1 MVRPPRAGYK
11 AGLAQ
16 ENFPVIKAR
25 PFDFPYDGR
34 LDAARTAVLAIDL
47 QVDFLSHD
55 GYFARKGYDP
65 GPLNAVIGPVKR
77 LTDAARDAGC
87 LVIWTRQGYR
97 ADLADASDYDHW
109 RARRAGIDMKR
120 GDPGSLLRG
129 SPGYQIVPELV
140 PAAGDVIVDKTAN
153 GAFYQTDLELVLR
166 ARGITHLLFSGCTT
180 DVCVHTTL
188 REAVD
193 RKYQCL
199 LVQDACASADAYA
212 HEAALHMVTAED
224 GVFGVLARL
233 DDVVRGLGALKQ
245 AAGR

>member
-1 MVRPPRAGYK
+1 
-11 AGLAQ
+11 
-16 ENFPVIKAR
+16 VIKAH
-25 PFDFPYDGR
+25 PFDFPYDGKPE
-34 LDAARTAVLAIDL
+34 LARTAVLAIDL
-47 QVDFLSHD
+47 QVDYLSND

-65 GPLNAVIGPVKR
+65 APLRAVIAPIKR
-77 LTDAARDAGC
+77 LTDAAREAGC

-97 ADLADASDYDHW
+97 ADLADASEYDRW
-109 RARRAGIDMKR
+109 RARRAGIELKR

-129 SPGYQIVPELV
+129 SPGYQIVPELT
-140 PAAGDVIVDKTAN
+140 PPDGDVIVDKTAN

-166 ARGITHLLFSGCTT
+166 ARGITHLIFSGCTT

-212 HEAALHMVTAED
+212 HAAALHMVTVED
-224 GVFGVLARL
+224 GVFGVVSTLE
-233 DDVVRGLGALKQ
+233 DVLRGLAACRAGA
-245 AAGR
+245 R

>member
-1 MVRPPRAGYK
+1 M
-11 AGLAQ
+11 
-16 ENFPVIKAR
+16 IKAR
-25 PFDFPYDGR
+25 PFDYPYDGG
-34 LDAARTAVLAIDL
+34 LDPARTAVLAIDL
-47 QVDFLSHD
+47 QVEFLSSD

-65 GPLNAVIGPVKR
+65 APLRAVIEPVKR

-87 LVIWTRQGYR
+87 LVVWTRQGYR

-109 RARRAGIDMKR
+109 RARRAGIDLKR
-120 GDPGSLLRG
+120 GDVGSVLRG
-129 SPGYQIVPELV
+129 SPGYDIVPELT
-140 PAAGDVIVDKTAN
+140 PSPGDVIVDKTAN

-166 ARGITHLLFSGCTT
+166 AQGITHLIFSGCTT

-212 HEAALHMVTAED
+212 HAAALHMVTVED
-224 GVFGVLARL
+224 GVFGVVSTLE
-233 DDVVRGLGALKQ
+233 DVLRGLAACRAGA
-245 AAGR
+245 R

>member
-1 MVRPPRAGYK
+1 M
-11 AGLAQ
+11 
-16 ENFPVIKAR
+16 IKAH
-25 PFDFPYDGR
+25 PFDFPYDGA
-34 LDAARTAVLAIDL
+34 LLPACTAVLAIDL
-47 QVDFLSHD
+47 QVDFLSGD

-65 GPLNAVIGPVKR
+65 APLRAVIAPIKR
-77 LTDAARDAGC
+77 LTDAAREAGC

-97 ADLADASDYDHW
+97 ADLADANEYDHW

-120 GDPGSLLRG
+120 SDPGSLLRG
-129 SPGYQIVPELV
+129 SPGYQIVPELT
-140 PAAGDVIVDKTAN
+140 PPSHDVIVDKTAN

-166 ARGITHLLFSGCTT
+166 ARGITHLIFSGCTT

-212 HEAALHMVTAED
+212 HAAALHMVTVED
-224 GVFGVLARL
+224 GIFGVVSTLEDVLLGLAACRA
-233 DDVVRGLGALKQ
+233 GA
-245 AAGR
+245 R

>member
-1 MVRPPRAGYK
+1 M
-11 AGLAQ
+11 
-16 ENFPVIKAR
+16 IKAH
-25 PFDFPYDGR
+25 PFDFPYDGKPE
-34 LDAARTAVLAIDL
+34 LARTAVLAIDL
-47 QVDFLSHD
+47 QVDYLSND

-65 GPLNAVIGPVKR
+65 APLRAVIAPIKR
-77 LTDAARDAGC
+77 LTDAAREAGC

-97 ADLADASDYDHW
+97 ADLADASEYDRW
-109 RARRAGIDMKR
+109 RARRAGIELKR

-129 SPGYQIVPELV
+129 SPGYQIVPELT
-140 PAAGDVIVDKTAN
+140 PPDGDVIVDKTAN

-166 ARGITHLLFSGCTT
+166 ARGITHLIFSGCTT

-212 HEAALHMVTAED
+212 HAAALHMVTVED
-224 GVFGVLARL
+224 GVFGVVSTLE
-233 DDVVRGLGALKQ
+233 DVLRGLAACRAGA
-245 AAGR
+245 R

>member
-1 MVRPPRAGYK
+1 
-11 AGLAQ
+11 
-16 ENFPVIKAR
+16 VIKAH
-25 PFDFPYDGR
+25 PFDFPYDGKPE
-34 LDAARTAVLAIDL
+34 LARTAVLAIDL
-47 QVDFLSHD
+47 QVDYLSTD

-65 GPLNAVIGPVKR
+65 APLRAVIAPIKR
-77 LTDAARDAGC
+77 LTDAAREAGC

-97 ADLADASDYDHW
+97 ADLADASEYDRW
-109 RARRAGIDMKR
+109 RARRAGIELKR

-129 SPGYQIVPELV
+129 SPGYQIVPELT
-140 PAAGDVIVDKTAN
+140 PPDGDVIVDKTAN

-166 ARGITHLLFSGCTT
+166 ARGITHLIFSGCTT

-212 HEAALHMVTAED
+212 HAAALHMVTVED
-224 GVFGVLARL
+224 GVFGVVSTLE
-233 DDVVRGLGALKQ
+233 DVLRGLAACRAGA
-245 AAGR
+245 R